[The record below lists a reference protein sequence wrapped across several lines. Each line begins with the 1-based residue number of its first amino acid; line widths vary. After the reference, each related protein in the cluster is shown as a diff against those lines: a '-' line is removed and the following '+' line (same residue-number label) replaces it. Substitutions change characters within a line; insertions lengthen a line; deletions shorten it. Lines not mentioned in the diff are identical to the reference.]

1 MRKKSWFR
9 LNVAQPTLA
18 KPSSAS
24 KCHHNRTGP
33 IPSRLFCMQ
42 GCGCMTFLSLGVLR
56 ESMHSHELFKTFA
69 AKKKVGRFGLI
80 SVFSFFFRNSS
91 FHRRRGQNW
100 VQSPS
105 FQEKVFFFDLLLS
118 PVRNPLR
125 ISQPIILGIPIIP
138 PGMPMTMPIPVY
150 GGRGGSMGIFIMGH
164 IILKNRLF

>member
-9 LNVAQPTLA
+9 LNVARPTLA

-42 GCGCMTFLSLGVLR
+42 GCGCMIFLTLGVLR
-56 ESMHSHELFKTFA
+56 ESMHSHELFITFA

-105 FQEKVFFFDLLLS
+105 FQEKVFFSIFYFLQSGILFVSL
-118 PVRNPLR
+118 NPSFWAYPSFLPACPWPCPYR
-125 ISQPIILGIPIIP
+125 C
-138 PGMPMTMPIPVY
+138 TA
-150 GGRGGSMGIFIMGH
+150 GGGGTWASSSWAPSS
-164 IILKNRLF
+164 